1 MAHWG
6 MEDVQACFGDTAD
19 LNTRQITVGGQRL
32 RLLFLDGLTSGGD
45 IAEQV
50 LKPLM
55 ETVSP
60 GSIQEVLTQAERA
73 RVYCAVAERT
83 QDPAQTADKLLH
95 GYCAVI
101 FPGTDTALCFETK
114 TSARRGPSAPE
125 SENTVKGAKDAFTET
140 MRINTSLLRRHLRTA
155 QLRFSQKTVGL
166 RTKTAVTVCYLADLT
181 APELVRRMEKRLE
194 NIDIDGML
202 TPASVEEYVTGSRR
216 TAFPLLQYTERPDTF
231 CQGLL
236 NGQVGL
242 LVDGLPLGYLAP
254 VNLGVLMKST
264 EDRAVDYLSASCL
277 RVLRY
282 LALLAALL
290 LPGLYVA
297 MATYHQ
303 EMIPTKLLLAIIES
317 KREVPFD
324 TVFEVVGLL
333 AAFELLQE
341 AGLHLPQAIGT
352 AVSIIGGLVVGT
364 TAVDARL
371 VSPAALI
378 VTASAGICGFT
389 LPSRDLSDA
398 VRIWRFAL
406 AILAGAGGLFAL
418 TAGGIALLIHLSG
431 LTSLDVSYL
440 APFSDAR
447 ARRAVLRPLLV
458 RQKWRDTALHPQDL
472 KNQGDVMLNKIS
484 IALLATASVVS
495 LCMLPRTGTDAA
507 KLLPAQVLVIAQ
519 EDGRITVESDNGA
532 SGSGT
537 TLPDA
542 LAAMREGAEGTLFLD
557 TAEHIILLQS
567 TQSLLPA
574 AVRQRQFR
582 PAAKLYLA
590 RMDAL
595 DADGC
600 VEFLQAHPGAVTLA
614 DAHAALLRGE
624 ALDPAILLPGE
635 NGGIILAG

>member
-6 MEDVQACFGDTAD
+6 VEDVQACFGDTAD

-32 RLLFLDGLTSGGD
+32 GLLFLDGLTSGGD

-55 ETVSP
+55 ETVTP
-60 GSIQEVLTQAERA
+60 GSIQEVLTQAEQA

-155 QLRFSQKTVGL
+155 QLRFLQKTVGL

-254 VNLGVLMKST
+254 VDLGLLMKST

-290 LPGLYVA
+290 LPGAVCR
-297 MATYHQ
+297 HGD
-303 EMIPTKLLLAIIES
+303 IPSGDDPDKAAAGDHRI

-333 AAFELLQE
+333 AAFELF
-341 AGLHLPQAIGT
+341 AG
-352 AVSIIGGLVVGT
+352 GGASSAAGYRHGGFHHRRPRRGHNGGRC
-364 TAVDARL
+364 AARL
-371 VSPAALI
+371 ARRADRHGLR
-378 VTASAGICGFT
+378 
-389 LPSRDLSDA
+389 RDLRLYASEPGS
-398 VRIWRFAL
+398 VRRRSHLAL
-406 AILAGAGGLFAL
+406 RTGDSGGSGGLFAL

-472 KNQGDVMLNKIS
+472 KNQGD
-484 IALLATASVVS
+484 
-495 LCMLPRTGTDAA
+495 GH
-507 KLLPAQVLVIAQ
+507 AQ
-519 EDGRITVESDNGA
+519 
-532 SGSGT
+532 
-537 TLPDA
+537 
-542 LAAMREGAEGTLFLD
+542 
-557 TAEHIILLQS
+557 
-567 TQSLLPA
+567 
-574 AVRQRQFR
+574 
-582 PAAKLYLA
+582 
-590 RMDAL
+590 
-595 DADGC
+595 
-600 VEFLQAHPGAVTLA
+600 
-614 DAHAALLRGE
+614 
-624 ALDPAILLPGE
+624 
-635 NGGIILAG
+635 